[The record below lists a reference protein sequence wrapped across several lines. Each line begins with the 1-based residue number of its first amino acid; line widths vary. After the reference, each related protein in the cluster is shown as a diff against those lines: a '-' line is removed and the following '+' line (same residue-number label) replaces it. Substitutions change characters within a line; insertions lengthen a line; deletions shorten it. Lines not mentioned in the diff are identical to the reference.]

1 MKNIC
6 KAIIILGII
15 MVACNRQPATVVNQK
30 VNVSYDSLILISMA
44 DTIVCDMVIKNPDK
58 DDKWTESCLQYLQR
72 KKLID
77 TLFYQVYN
85 NELQA
90 LDYYTNKPL
99 CSSEVKKMEK
109 EISNDRN
116 LIGKI
121 QFREAW
127 MYDAKN
133 KVFIKKVYSM
143 ILGYETYDDKGF
155 VKGYKPLFKVVLP

>member
-1 MKNIC
+1 MRNIC
-6 KAIIILGII
+6 KALLLMSIII
-15 MVACNRQPATVVNQK
+15 VACNRQPATVVNQK
-30 VNVSYDSLILISMA
+30 VDIRYDSLNFASMA

-58 DDKWTESCLQYLQR
+58 DDKWTEECLQQLQR

-90 LDYYTNKPL
+90 LDYYTNAPL
-99 CSSEVKKMEK
+99 CSSEIKKMEK
-109 EISNDRN
+109 EISNNRD

-127 MYDAKN
+127 MYDVKN
-133 KVFIKKVYSM
+133 KVFMKKVHSM
-143 ILGYETYDDKGF
+143 IFGYETFDDKGF
-155 VKGYKPLFKVVLP
+155 VKGYKPLFKVMLP